1 MVTFRP
7 TLILLVFIIFLG
19 VAGRAQNT
27 SLSQTELDDYRRQAS
42 MLVQY
47 LEGTLNFLGDPAS
60 TVKEKEI
67 IINESYSKIFRD
79 DKVQVEDDL
88 DEGRETPLNKDVQAY
103 LKDVDFFFRN
113 VQFTFDIQQVDQLVN
128 DSGEV
133 YFRVSLMRNLTGT
146 TVSGDSVSA
155 SRPRFVEI
163 NLDPYKKDL
172 KIVSF
177 YTTKL
182 NQKEEYRLWWSNM
195 PKVWKDFLGQ
205 DVIVY
210 DTLPLNRIESI
221 VYDGIVVRRWK
232 KVTRNDQY
240 FVMGTDTLP
249 QSMNHLLFGRRP
261 DTTFFISDTR
271 TLMMPDTI
279 KTDLAPV
286 YRAISDITKI
296 TEINISYKQQFTDIE
311 PLSMLHELRLIDF
324 SNTPVNDISPLRNLN
339 KLEAI
344 YLSGTRVSKLDPIMY
359 SVHIREIYCFD
370 TDVDRLDAIAGF
382 RQLEKLYCFNTPI
395 KSLEPIS
402 GMKTL
407 LALRVNN
414 TLVEELSP
422 LEGMKSLR
430 LLDISNTE
438 ISDIDVI
445 SGLISLQMLSMDN
458 TRLKSIE
465 ALRNL
470 TSLSIVQFS
479 NTEVNDLSPLSGLG
493 QLKKVYCDKT
503 RVSSSDALAFM
514 RSKPGT
520 LIIYETE
527 ELSAWW
533 TSLPIYWR
541 AILAENT
548 GITSNPGPEGL
559 HQIVNLTRLDLRGNS
574 YLQNIQPL
582 SKLTNLN
589 YLSLASTEID
599 DISPLINLS
608 ELQEIDLSNTRI
620 SNISPLQNIL
630 GLETLNIEN
639 TRVEKLGA
647 LDAMTRL
654 KLVKA
659 DGSRI
664 NTSELIQFKTKQPE
678 TVVLYQTETL
688 RQWWQGLPEHWQQLF
703 RDRTGIQDQPSDL
716 QLQGVADLRE
726 LQITDNMA
734 FDDLTPLQPLVLL
747 ETLVLRNTMVG
758 QLDALSSLKNLR
770 RLEFPGH
777 PISQIGPLA
786 SLTRLEE
793 LNMENNPVTD
803 LSAISE
809 LSNLRILN
817 VAGTQIRNLKAIIGL
832 RDLEELSVYNTRL
845 RTLSPVEQ
853 LPSIKHIK
861 CYKTR
866 IRQKEIDQLKA
877 GKPGLTVLFY

>member
-7 TLILLVFIIFLG
+7 TLILLSFFLFLCA
-19 VAGRAQNT
+19 AGHAQNT
-27 SLSQTELDDYRRQAS
+27 SMNQTEVDDYRKQAS
-42 MLVQY
+42 MLVKY

-113 VQFTFDIQQVDQLVN
+113 VQFTFDIQQVDNLINEQ
-128 DSGEV
+128 GEV
-133 YFRVSLMRNLTGT
+133 YFRVSLMRKLKGT
-146 TVSGDSVSA
+146 TVSGDSISA

-163 NLDPYKKDL
+163 NLDPFKKDL

-195 PKVWKDFLGQ
+195 PKVWKDFFGQ
-205 DVIVY
+205 DVVVY
-210 DTLPLNRIESI
+210 DTLAMNRIESV

-279 KTDLAPV
+279 KTDLASV
-286 YRAISDITKI
+286 YRAISDITKT

-344 YLSGTRVSKLDPIMY
+344 YLSGTRVSKLDPLMY

-370 TDVDRLDAIAGF
+370 TDVDRLDAIEGF

-395 KSLEPIS
+395 QSLEPIR

-407 LALRVNN
+407 LALRINN
-414 TLVEELSP
+414 TQIADLSP
-422 LEGMKSLR
+422 LEGMKGLR
-430 LLDISNTE
+430 LLDISNTATN
-438 ISDIDVI
+438 DITVI
-445 SGLISLQMLSMDN
+445 DGLRSLQMLSMDN
-458 TRLKSIE
+458 TRIKNID

-470 TSLSIVQFS
+470 SSLSIVQFS

-520 LIIYETE
+520 LVIYETE

-533 TSLPIYWR
+533 SSLPIYWR
-541 AILAENT
+541 AILSENA

-589 YLSLASTEID
+589 YLSLANTEID
-599 DISPLINLS
+599 DINPLINLS

-620 SNISPLQNIL
+620 SNITPLQNIL
-630 GLETLNIEN
+630 GLEALNIEN

-654 KLVKA
+654 KLVRA

-664 NTSELIQFKTKQPE
+664 NTTELIQFKSKQPE
-678 TVVLYQTETL
+678 TVVLYQTEAL
-688 RQWWQGLPEHWQQLF
+688 RQWWQNLPEHWQQLF
-703 RDRTGIQDQPSDL
+703 RDKTGIQVDPTDL
-716 QLQGVADLRE
+716 QLQQLADLRE
-726 LQITDNMA
+726 LHITDNMA

-747 ETLVLRNTMVG
+747 ETLVLRNTLVG
-758 QLDALSSLKNLR
+758 RIDVLSSLTNLR
-770 RLEFPGH
+770 RLELPGH
-777 PISQIGPLA
+777 PVNQIGPLSA
-786 SLTRLEE
+786 LAKLEE
-793 LNMENNPVTD
+793 LNMENNPVAD
-803 LSAISE
+803 LSAISG
-809 LSNLRILN
+809 LTKLRVLN
-817 VAGTQIRNLKAIIGL
+817 VAGTQIKNLKALAGL
-832 RDLEELSVYNTRL
+832 RNLEELSVFNTRL
-845 RTLSPVEQ
+845 RSLSPVEH
-853 LPSIKHIK
+853 LPSIRHIK

-866 IRQKEIDQLKA
+866 IKQKEIDQLKA